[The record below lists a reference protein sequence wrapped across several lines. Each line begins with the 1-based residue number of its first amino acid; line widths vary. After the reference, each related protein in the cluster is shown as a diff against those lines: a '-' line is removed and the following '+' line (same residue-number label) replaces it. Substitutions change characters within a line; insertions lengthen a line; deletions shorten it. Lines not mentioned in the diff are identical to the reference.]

1 MKIMKVNCQII
12 VSCLTTNIS
21 SSFTC
26 TSKAK
31 VNKGPG
37 ETMNTT
43 ELSPSQ
49 GVAASLCFIKAVE
62 NYISSKK

>member
-12 VSCLTTNIS
+12 INCLNANIS

-37 ETMNTT
+37 KTMITT

-49 GVAASLCFIKAVE
+49 GVAAGLCFIKALE